1 MIKFYKVKDT
11 EIRKVAEVDD
21 QGQVKEVKA
30 IIGQVAE
37 LLEKEIIFP
46 DSTKGNEEKW
56 LVICN
61 NGVDIT
67 EFSSLQE
74 AKESCKGRWME

>member
-21 QGQVKEVKA
+21 QGQVKEVKG
-30 IIGQVAE
+30 IIGKVAE

-46 DSTKGNEEKW
+46 DNTAGNEEKW
-56 LVICN
+56 LVVCKS
-61 NGVDIT
+61 GLDIT
-67 EFSSLQE
+67 EFDSLQE
-74 AKESCKGRWME
+74 AKDSCKERWTK